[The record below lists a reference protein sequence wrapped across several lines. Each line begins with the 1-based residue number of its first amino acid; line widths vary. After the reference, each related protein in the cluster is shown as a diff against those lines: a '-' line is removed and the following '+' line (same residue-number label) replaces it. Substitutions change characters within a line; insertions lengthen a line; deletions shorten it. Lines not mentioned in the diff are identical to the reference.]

1 MAKDCNNLRGLVV
14 ARFGSIRK
22 FAQALGWSYAKTYR
36 IVQMTQQ
43 PEASDICL
51 MADALNISD
60 GDSIMSIFILP
71 WCSQNANDSE

>member
-1 MAKDCNNLRGLVV
+1 MPKDYNHLRGLVV
-14 ARFGSIRK
+14 ARFGSIREFSK
-22 FAQALGWSYAKTYR
+22 TLGWSYAKTYR

-71 WCSQNANDSE
+71 WCSQNANNSD